1 MLEHLRARNLGL
13 IRDAEIDPGDGLTV
27 ITGETGAGKTLLLG
41 ALRLL
46 LGETSDSGVV
56 GPFDSDA
63 QADGLFF
70 SGEEE
75 LGVTRV
81 VPGDGRS
88 RSYLDG
94 AVASATALVERVGKM
109 VEIVGQH
116 DQLELRKPRHTLSLL
131 DSNLDVAGTRLL
143 ERYRQAW
150 RHLQEKLDEAGHLG
164 GTGGELARE
173 LDLLQHQHQ
182 EITAAGFE
190 PGDDVDLEHKEN
202 RLRNASAIRE
212 HLGAAIDAV
221 ANIDETSSELVARLR
236 KVEGLDPAASGLA
249 DAAESLAISATDLHR
264 DLTSGIDDLV
274 DDPAALAGIEERL
287 NLLGQLK
294 RKYGKTVDDIL
305 LFGKQAGERALE
317 VEQLLARASSIGEE
331 VEAAMKAVEKEAA
344 SLTAVRRACAD
355 RLCAE
360 MTSHLAE
367 VGLESASVKFHFDP
381 VEPGASGADRV
392 EIHFAS
398 HSGLQAGPLTK
409 VASGG
414 ELSRLILALSL
425 STSPSTDST
434 LVFDEVDT
442 GVGGATALAMGKK
455 LADLAKERQVLC
467 VTHLPQV
474 AAYADTHYVI
484 ARNESEATVAL
495 VSGAARLEELSRMIA
510 GLPESERGQQA
521 AIELLEL
528 SGK

>member
-13 IRDAEIDPGDGLTV
+13 IRDAEIDPGAGLTV

-46 LGETSDSGVV
+46 LGETSDPGVV
-56 GPFDSDA
+56 GPFESAA
-63 QADGLFF
+63 QADGLFV
-70 SGEEE
+70 SGGEE

-94 AVASATALVERVGKM
+94 AVASASALVERVGTL

-131 DSNLDVAGTRLL
+131 DSNLDVAGREVL

-150 RHLQEKLDEAGHLG
+150 RLLQEKLDEAGRLG
-164 GTGGELARE
+164 GTGEELARE
-173 LDLLQHQHQ
+173 LDLLQHQHR

-190 PGDDVDLEHKEN
+190 PGDDVDLEQKEN

-212 HLGAAIDAV
+212 HLGAAIDAAAV
-221 ANIDETSSELVARLR
+221 IDETSSELVARLR
-236 KVEGLDPAASGLA
+236 KVEGLDPAATGLA

-264 DLTSGIDDLV
+264 DLTGGIDDLV
-274 DDPAALAGIEERL
+274 DDPAALAGIEDRL
-287 NLLGQLK
+287 NLLGELK

-305 LFGKQAGERALE
+305 LFGKQAGERARD
-317 VEQLLARASSIGEE
+317 VEHLLARASTIGEE
-331 VEAAMKAVEKEAA
+331 VEAATKSVEKEAA
-344 SLTAVRRACAD
+344 SLTGARRSCAD
-355 RLCAE
+355 RICAQ

-367 VGLESASVKFHFDP
+367 VGLESASVKFNFEP
-381 VEPGASGADRV
+381 VEPGGTGADRV

-398 HSGLQAGPLTK
+398 HTGLQPGPLTK

-425 STSPSTDST
+425 STSISTEST

-455 LADLAKERQVLC
+455 LADLASGRQVLC

-474 AAYADTHYVI
+474 AAFADTHYVI
-484 ARNESEATVAL
+484 TRTETEATVTL
-495 VSGAARLEELSRMIA
+495 VSGADRLEELSRMIA